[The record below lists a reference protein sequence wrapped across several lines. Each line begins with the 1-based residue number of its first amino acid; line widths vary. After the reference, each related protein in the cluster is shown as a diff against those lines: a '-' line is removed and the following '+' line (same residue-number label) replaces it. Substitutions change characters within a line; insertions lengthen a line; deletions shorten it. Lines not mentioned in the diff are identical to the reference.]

1 MSELN
6 LKIGDTSVLDV
17 EIYKDDN
24 LLDVSEYLVL
34 FTIKKPFFGSVG
46 LNDPDDSHSVVAK
59 NSHYRGGIEKISFGS
74 VRVVLASL
82 DTKDIPDGAYDYDLQ
97 LSKPGEEDAVITV
110 DSGTITFSKEITRRH
125 AAL

>member
-46 LNDPDDSHSVVAK
+46 LNDPDDTHSVVTK
-59 NSHYRGGIEKISFGS
+59 NSHYRGGIEKISFGN

-82 DTKDIPDGAYDYDLQ
+82 DTKDIPDGVYDYDLQ

>member
-17 EIYKDDN
+17 GIYKDDS
-24 LLDVSEYLVL
+24 LLDIDEYLIL
-34 FTIKKPFFGSVG
+34 FTVKKPFFGSVG
-46 LNDPDDSHSVVAK
+46 LNNPDDTQSVITK
-59 NSHYRGGIEKISFGS
+59 SSHYRGGIEKISFGN
-74 VRVVLASL
+74 VRIVLASL
-82 DTKDIPDGAYDYDLQ
+82 DTKDVPDGIYDYDLQ